1 MTRRTFR
8 LLPLA
13 LALACAAP
21 RPPPPAEPQK
31 AAPAQAT
38 QQTQAAPQP
47 PPGPDRSRPPELG
60 PAPELELPAQ
70 KHFTLAN
77 GLKVRLV
84 ERHRLPIVAL
94 HLVVDAGGIHD
105 PPKLPGL
112 ASFTAAML
120 TEGGTRTRSATR
132 ISDDV
137 GFLGASLSSGATQDS
152 AFVSGASLSRHVPKL
167 LEIFADVAMNPA
179 FPRKDFLRVQDQR
192 KVTLLQQRDQP
203 QTVATK
209 AFTNVFWGSGSPYA
223 HYVLGTEASVAATRP
238 EDLSRYH
245 ARLWRP
251 DGAELVVVGDVTE
264 AALRPVLERT
274 LGKWKK
280 GGPSPVPRQGPL
292 AAPHRTVLIEKAD
305 APQSA
310 LLLGMPGVERAS
322 KDYVPATVLFQV
334 LGGGTSSRLF
344 RNLREEKGYT
354 YGLGAGA
361 DARRL
366 AGVSVVRGNV
376 KADVTGPAL
385 KEILAELDRL
395 RKEPVADEELADAKA
410 ALVRSLP
417 ADFATVGG
425 VAGRIAELVVYGLPD
440 DYWNGYADAVKKVTA
455 EDVRRVADRVLD
467 PARATLVLV
476 GTPEVV
482 SPQLAALPIGPVEV
496 RPPPG
501 EPPGKKGPAAPRP
514 PMPARA
520 PGPTPPPAA
529 MPPPAMHPGAAPT
542 APAGH

>member
-1 MTRRTFR
+1 MIRRSHLVPR
-8 LLPLA
+8 LLPLVV
-13 LALACAAP
+13 ALACATPP
-21 RPPPPAEPQK
+21 RTPPPPAEPQK
-31 AAPAQAT
+31 AAAPAQAQA
-38 QQTQAAPQP
+38 QQAPAAPA
-47 PPGPDRSRPPELG
+47 PDRSHVPPLG
-60 PAPELELPAQ
+60 PPPELELPSQ
-70 KHFTLAN
+70 KHFVLAN

-105 PPKLPGL
+105 PARLPGA

-120 TEGGTRTRSATR
+120 TEGGTRTRTPTQ
-132 ISDDV
+132 ISDQV
-137 GFLGASLSSGATQDS
+137 GFLGATLGGGAGQDS
-152 AFVSGASLSRHVPKL
+152 AFLSGSSLSRHLPAL

-192 KVTLLQQRDQP
+192 KVTLIQQRDQS
-203 QTVATK
+203 QVVATK
-209 AFTNVFWGSGSPYA
+209 AFTDVFWGSGSPYA
-223 HYVLGTEASVAATRP
+223 HYVLGTEESVAATTP
-238 EDLSRYH
+238 GDLARLH
-245 ARLWRP
+245 ERLWRP
-251 DGAELVVVGDVTE
+251 ENAELVVVGDVTE
-264 AALRPVLERT
+264 DALRPVLDRT
-274 LGKWKK
+274 IGTWKK
-280 GGPSPVPRQGPL
+280 GAAAPRLREGAV
-292 AAPHRTVLIEKAD
+292 AAPHRTLLVEKAD

-310 LLLGMPGVERAS
+310 LLLGMPGLERAS
-322 KDYVPATVLFQV
+322 KDFVPATVLFQV

-385 KEILAELDRL
+385 KEILGELGRLRTEPVPDAELQ
-395 RKEPVADEELADAKA
+395 DAKQ

-425 VAGRIAELVVYGLPD
+425 VAGRIAELIVYDLPD
-440 DYWNGYADAVKKVTA
+440 DYWNGYADAVLKVTA

-467 PARATLVLV
+467 PARATLVIV
-476 GTPEVV
+476 GTSKVV
-482 SPQLAALPIGPVEV
+482 SPQLAGLPIGKVEV
-496 RPPPG
+496 RAPPG
-501 EPPGKKGPAAPRP
+501 APPGKK
-514 PMPARA
+514 RA
-520 PGPTPPPAA
+520 PVRTPAPPASPSGPVMPPPAA
-529 MPPPAMHPGAAPT
+529 TAPGAAPI